1 MYRKLVVALLVV
13 IFCAN
18 PVIAAP
24 LAGEEV
30 VELAKYVQELE
41 AENASLKK
49 QVEILTGGMNK
60 MNDLSI
66 KVDVQTQA
74 LIAKYEHSAQ
84 VMDKMLL
91 RYEESLLRSDKVID
105 RLERKL
111 ENQKTMNTI
120 FQILAVGGVAYAAS
134 K

>member
-1 MYRKLVVALLVV
+1 MRKLVAAILLVL
-13 IFCAN
+13 ICAQCT
-18 PVIAAP
+18 IAAP
-24 LAGEEV
+24 LSGEET

-41 AENASLKK
+41 AENESLKK
-49 QVEILTGGMNK
+49 QIEILQGGMNK

-74 LIAKYEHSAQ
+74 LIAKYEHSMGI
-84 VMDKMLL
+84 MDKLLL

>member
-1 MYRKLVVALLVV
+1 MKKLLVALFL
-13 IFCAN
+13 ILFCAQ
-18 PVIAAP
+18 VVLAAP
-24 LAGEEV
+24 LSGEEM

-41 AENASLKK
+41 VENASLKK
-49 QVEILTGGMNK
+49 QVEILSNGMAK

-66 KVDVQTQA
+66 KVDAQTQA
-74 LIAKYEHSAQ
+74 LIAKYEHSIGI
-84 VMDKMLL
+84 MDKMLL
-91 RYEESLLRSDKVID
+91 RHEESLLRSDKVIN

>member
-1 MYRKLVVALLVV
+1 MKKLLVALFL
-13 IFCAN
+13 ILFCAQ
-18 PVIAAP
+18 VVLAAP
-24 LAGEEV
+24 LSGEEM

-41 AENASLKK
+41 TENASLKK
-49 QVEILTGGMNK
+49 QVEILSNGMAK

-66 KVDVQTQA
+66 KVDAQTQA

-91 RYEESLLRSDKVID
+91 RYEEGLLRADKVIN
-105 RLERKL
+105 RLERKI

-120 FQILAVGGVAYAAS
+120 FQVLAVGGVAYAAS